1 MLHISSRALS
11 PGFPHPLLERFGRY
25 LPSTSTE
32 STAPGEFSTRFHLVL
47 EPLVLSVL
55 PMTAVPALALIVIF
69 GVVAGLTVPT
79 IIRLLERAA
88 FSTHG
93 KVD

>member
-1 MLHISSRALS
+1 
-11 PGFPHPLLERFGRY
+11 
-25 LPSTSTE
+25 
-32 STAPGEFSTRFHLVL
+32 
-47 EPLVLSVL
+47 
-55 PMTAVPALALIVIF
+55 MTAVPALALIVIF
-69 GVVAGLTVPT
+69 GVGAGLTVPT